1 MAKKAKRISL
11 IAKGK
16 SVISEMF
23 GVKERRIRRALQ
35 AANDR
40 AIEEAVILREN
51 LPSLLNKLG
60 DCDTQEKTNEV
71 INKIC
76 DTLETIEAW
85 ETKQKYVEKIQAML
99 DEEVDIEE
107 EK

>member
-23 GVKERRIRRALQ
+23 GVKERRIRRSLQ

-51 LPSLLNKLG
+51 LPGLLNRLG
-60 DCDTQEKTNEV
+60 DCTTQEETNGV
-71 INKIC
+71 INQVC
-76 DTLETIEAW
+76 DTLEAIESS
-85 ETKQKYVEKIQAML
+85 
-99 DEEVDIEE
+99 
-107 EK
+107 